1 MSNHA
6 IEISQLSFSYGKHKT
21 LTNVNTYFSAGKFSV
36 LLGVNGSGKSTLF
49 KILSSLNTDFEGDLK
64 FFGSHKSEFKSNNE
78 EALLGFLPQNFNSIF
93 PFTVQ
98 EIMLTGRASYSRFGT
113 SQKDLDLVK
122 EVAQQLNIENLL
134 EHSFN
139 HLSGGQ
145 QQLALIGRILV
156 QNPKIILLDEPTNH
170 LDIPHQHQ
178 LMHRLQQLS
187 QSGYTVIAIMH
198 DPILAHQY
206 ADYIYYLNQKQ
217 VFGPKESASPD
228 IEMLNKVFNVD
239 FEFINHSNK
248 NYLLI
253 NSPY

>member
-1 MSNHA
+1 MSSIA
-6 IEISQLSFSYGKHKT
+6 IEISQLSSSYGKHEVLKE
-21 LTNVNTYFSAGKFSV
+21 VNTYFSAGKFSV
-36 LLGVNGSGKSTLF
+36 LLGINGSGKSTLF
-49 KILSSLNTDFEGDLK
+49 KILSGLKTDFQGGLK
-64 FFGSHKSEFKSNNE
+64 FFGSDKSEFKTNHE

-113 SQKDLDLVK
+113 SNKDLALVK
-122 EVAQQLNIENLL
+122 ETALQLDIEHLL

-156 QNPKIILLDEPTNH
+156 QNPRIILLDEPTNH

-178 LMHRLQQLS
+178 LLRRLQLLS

-198 DPILAHQY
+198 DPVLAHQY
-206 ADYIYYLNQKQ
+206 ADNIYYLHEKQ
-217 VFGPKESASPD
+217 VFGPKTSSLPD
-228 IEMLNKVFNVD
+228 VEMLKNVFKVD
-239 FEFINHSNK
+239 FDYINHAEK

-253 NSPY
+253 NTQN